1 MLQICKYSQFLL
13 KNPKNPENFDCK
25 TCTHDQHLY
34 MYIEYLYTK
43 GIKPPNIKKYLT
55 HPNCKIRHS
64 VLIYLRKYYDNPV
77 PVFMQDDPYYKIR
90 KICIETLH
98 KNKLIKYL
106 DDVNDEIVLR
116 SLEVLYDKYC
126 VHKEY
131 FEIEYTSINDEC
143 LVDDD
148 NVPDKLDLCL
158 LIKKCT
164 VLMTHSNKQIRI
176 VNSKLL
182 SVFYKLDAKAL
193 TGLLTKNIDSDI
205 SGTIVYGLEDECCIV
220 RKNTIIS
227 LYIFYIKTISK
238 YHEENELINKEITK
252 VKKTKKERKA
262 ERLTLEELKK
272 KESRKMTKKERKAE
286 RLTLEELKK
295 KESRKMTK
303 KERKAERLT
312 LEELK
317 KKESGKMTKKERKA
331 ERLTLEELK
340 KKESRKIKD
349 EIENIKK
356 EDEIINI
363 SVEYFVNTMND
374 EDEEVRNT
382 AIYLFY
388 RLTNTYRYK
397 MTDDLIKQ
405 ISYNIIENSE
415 YNLIDKYL
423 IGIFTN
429 IRYRSSEILI
439 YVIDKL
445 KNKLDNKYLVNTLYE
460 IFMNNILLV
469 HEKFYYYTRF
479 AEQEQELINKDF
491 VIKILI
497 NYVLKKEKNLEINK
511 NLDKYFEYIEILL
524 YGHNSE
530 SLIDKDLISL
540 IVHKKY
546 RSNNENNKPS
556 DNFFFLDRLYKKVL
570 KNDKQGILNLIQ
582 KHTKCNK
589 TRHPLDSKTELMNF
603 LNFLN

>member
-295 KESRKMTK
+295 KESRK
-303 KERKAERLT
+303 
-312 LEELK
+312 
-317 KKESGKMTKKERKA
+317 
-331 ERLTLEELK
+331 
-340 KKESRKIKD
+340 IKD